1 MKLSGL
7 LVLLFALFLGC
18 QNHKPKP
25 QPPNISWTTLDEPP
39 LYPDCPM
46 ENPEDNLSCF
56 AKTLQERLDQR
67 FVSNGMS
74 NIEIIDTLFVTLKV
88 DTVGQLSVLGYQY
101 SNKKPVLPMV
111 YSSVEDVITSLPRF
125 QPAFKTNLEIPVE
138 VQWTLPVMIS
148 Q

>member
-1 MKLSGL
+1 
-7 LVLLFALFLGC
+7 
-18 QNHKPKP
+18 
-25 QPPNISWTTLDEPP
+25 
-39 LYPDCPM
+39 M
-46 ENPEDNLSCF
+46 ENPDDNLSCF

-88 DTVGQLSVLGYQY
+88 DTVGQLSVLGYQH
-101 SNKKPVLPMV
+101 SNKKPVLPKV
-111 YSSVEDVITSLPRF
+111 YSSVEEVITSLPRF

-138 VQWTLPVMIS
+138 VQWTLPVVIS